1 MLRESSV
8 ISATIIGADGLG
20 FARDGDKHWVKIPQI
35 GRVILGDDVEIGANT
50 CIDRGALD
58 DTVIGDGVKLDNLIQ
73 IGHNVQVGENT
84 VSSAQTGIAG
94 TSKVGSN
101 CFLAGQ
107 VGIADHVNIGNNV
120 KIGSKSG
127 LDKDVPDGEIRFGYP
142 ALPGMQYHRSA
153 TVFKRLPELEKR
165 VNELEK
171 QLAASKK

>member
-1 MLRESSV
+1 M
-8 ISATIIGADGLG
+8 
-20 FARDGDKHWVKIPQI
+20 
-35 GRVILGDDVEIGANT
+35 
-50 CIDRGALD
+50 
-58 DTVIGDGVKLDNLIQ
+58 KLDNLIQ

-107 VGIADHVNIGNNV
+107 VGIADHVNAGNNV

-142 ALPGMQYHRSA
+142 ALPGMQNHRSA